1 MVLICVSLMISSDEH
16 CQSSVYLVWEHVYS
30 GPLPSFHLF
39 FSFNIE
45 LHELYGTSLVAQW

>member
-1 MVLICVSLMISSDEH
+1 MVLIWVSLMISSDEH
-16 CQSSVYLVWEHVYS
+16 CQSSVYPVWEHVCS

-39 FSFNIE
+39 FFFNIE